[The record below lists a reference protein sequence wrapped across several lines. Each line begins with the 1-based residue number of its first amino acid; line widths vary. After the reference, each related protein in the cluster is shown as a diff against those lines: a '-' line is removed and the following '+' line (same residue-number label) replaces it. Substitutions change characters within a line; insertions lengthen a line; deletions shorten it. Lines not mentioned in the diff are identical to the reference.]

1 MMRSQ
6 PLAIRS
12 KGERQSLARSKD
24 AGQSLARSKD
34 AYVCRAVACDK
45 QGCVSVSSASERK
58 IVVCNK
64 RSLSM
69 NR

>member
-1 MMRSQ
+1 MF
-6 PLAIRS
+6 
-12 KGERQSLARSKD
+12 

-58 IVVCNK
+58 IVTVCVTRDHCQCIDDHVTRPGEK
-64 RSLSM
+64 
-69 NR
+69 